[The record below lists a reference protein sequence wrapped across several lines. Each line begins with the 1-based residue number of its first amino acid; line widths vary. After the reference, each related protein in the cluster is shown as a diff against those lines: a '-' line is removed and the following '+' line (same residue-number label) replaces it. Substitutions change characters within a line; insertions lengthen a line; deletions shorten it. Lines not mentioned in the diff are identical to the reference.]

1 MPATDPS
8 AKLQVLFVEDD
19 EYLRETLAAML
30 EEDDREVLACANAEE
45 ALEAFGT
52 REFDVVVSDV
62 SLPGMSGMDL
72 ARRLLAK
79 SPQQWVVLSSGYLL
93 DTKALREMGP
103 NVRSL
108 PKPFE
113 MDDMDALL
121 GEIRQQLRG

>member
-1 MPATDPS
+1 MPANENS
-8 AKLQVLFVEDD
+8 KLCVLFVEDD

-30 EEDDREVLACANAEE
+30 EEDDREVHPCANAEE

-52 REFDVVVSDV
+52 RAFDVVVSDV

-72 ARRLLAK
+72 ARRLLQHK
-79 SPQQWVVLSSGYLL
+79 PQQWVVLSSGYLL
-93 DTKALREMGP
+93 DNKALREMGP

-121 GEIRQQLRG
+121 AQIRGELRG

>member
-1 MPATDPS
+1 MPADVNP
-8 AKLQVLFVEDD
+8 KLCVLFVEDD

-30 EEDDREVLACANAEE
+30 EEDDREVHPCANAEE
-45 ALEAFGT
+45 ALAAFAE
-52 REFDVVVSDV
+52 RPFDVLVSDV

-72 ARRLLAK
+72 ARKVLEHK
-79 SPQQWVVLSSGYLL
+79 PEQWVVLSSGYLL
-93 DTKALREMGP
+93 DDKALREMGP

-121 GEIRQQLRG
+121 GRIRQQLLG

>member
-1 MPATDPS
+1 MPALENS
-8 AKLQVLFVEDD
+8 KLCVLFVEDD

-30 EEDDREVLACANAEE
+30 EEDDREVHACANAEE
-45 ALEAFGT
+45 ALSAFAE
-52 REFDVVVSDV
+52 RPFDVVVSDV

-72 ARRLLAK
+72 ARRLLAQK
-79 SPQQWVVLSSGYLL
+79 PEQWVVLSSGYLL
-93 DTKALREMGP
+93 DHKALREMGP

-121 GEIRQQLRG
+121 GEIRRQLRG